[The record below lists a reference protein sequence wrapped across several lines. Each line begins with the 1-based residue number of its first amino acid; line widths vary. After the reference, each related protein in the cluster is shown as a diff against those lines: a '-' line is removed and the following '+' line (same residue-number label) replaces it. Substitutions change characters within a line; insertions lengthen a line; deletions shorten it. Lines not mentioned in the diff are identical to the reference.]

1 MALYLNGSKIIGS
14 LVTDGNV
21 VNKNLLDTT
30 YFIRNLMSLTI
41 GDNIDTVYVANSPR
55 YAHSLLIDVRKYN
68 SIKVE
73 SNLTADAY
81 LSDLWLYKYK
91 NSLLVSEQYR
101 FTQLVGTS
109 IIDVSDSDFIRIML
123 CSPDNSHPVYTD
135 LTNHGT
141 LVVTPN

>member
-1 MALYLNGSKIIGS
+1 MALYLNGNKIVNS
-14 LVTDGNV
+14 LVVDGNV

-30 YFIRNLMSLTI
+30 YFIKNLMSLTV
-41 GDNIDTVYVANSPR
+41 GENIDTVYVANSPR

-73 SNLTADAY
+73 SNLTADPY

-91 NSLLVSEQYR
+91 DSLLVSEQYR
-101 FTQLVGTS
+101 FTPLVGTS

-123 CSPDNSHPVYTD
+123 CSSGNSYPVYTD

-141 LVVTPN
+141 LVVLPN

>member
-91 NSLLVSEQYR
+91 DSLLVSEQYR

>member
-30 YFIRNLMSLTI
+30 YFIRNLMSTTV
-41 GDNIDTVYVANSPR
+41 GENIDTVWVAGSPR

-73 SNLTADAY
+73 SNITADAY
-81 LSDLWLYKYK
+81 LNTLWLYKYK
-91 NSLLVSEQYR
+91 DSLVVSATDN
-101 FTQLVGTS
+101 FTPMVGSS

-123 CSPDNSHPVYTD
+123 GSSGNSYPVYTD